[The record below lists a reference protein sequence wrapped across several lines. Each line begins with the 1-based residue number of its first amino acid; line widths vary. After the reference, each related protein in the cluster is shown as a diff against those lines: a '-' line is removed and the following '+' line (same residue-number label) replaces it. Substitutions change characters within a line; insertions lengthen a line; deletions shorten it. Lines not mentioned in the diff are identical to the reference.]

1 MSLATK
7 VARTLFGAYEGTRDV
22 EARAAPRG
30 TVALTVWAASFFH
43 LGLTVDGRHLPYPKK
58 APCRTQSNFRRNM
71 KT

>member
-30 TVALTVWAASFFH
+30 TVAWHGSIDRLGGLFLP
-43 LGLTVDGRHLPYPKK
+43 LGLD
-58 APCRTQSNFRRNM
+58 SRRS
-71 KT
+71 TPPVP